1 MKQKNNNHNT
11 ENMKR
16 RVICALLFLLYI
28 AGHAQ
33 TVEQLK
39 QSSDYLCGEGW
50 GESLKQADQSAL
62 HDLISKISVNV
73 QSSFL
78 SSESEITQNDKL
90 DSKARYESVVNTY
103 SQATLTNTNRIIIKN
118 EPNAQVLRYVK
129 KVEIARIFEGRK
141 NKVLD
146 MVECAQRAERTLKI
160 DDALRYYYWSL
171 CLLKSLQYSNEVK
184 ITDAEGKQRL
194 LATWI
199 PEQINSILGNIRI
212 QKVGQ
217 KKDIIEL
224 SCTYKDK
231 PVASLDF
238 TYFDGIDWSN
248 ICSAQDG
255 RAMAE
260 MRPGQIPDNLN
271 VKCEYEFSGE
281 AHIDKEIETVMQVM
295 KGTAF
300 RDSYKNVSLTTTESA
315 AQPVPVTNSA
325 TVLRNAPDK
334 NNTIKEITDTK
345 PYLETMQQ
353 ICNAITTKS
362 YQPVQPLFTSDGWN
376 SFLKLVAYGSATIYG
391 KPDFVF
397 LPMGDK
403 IVCRSLPMNFTF
415 RNNKRK
421 FMEQV
426 TFTFNKDKKID
437 NIAFGLGNT
446 SEKDIMLK
454 GAWTEQ
460 ARMSIMNFLE
470 DYKTAYALKDMDY
483 IRNVFDDNAVI
494 ITGRVVRRP
503 QNKLGD
509 SNTQMFSDKVIKF
522 TRQTKDQYIKNLA
535 YCFASNEFIN
545 IRFANNDVV
554 KMGVGGEVYGI
565 QIKQDYYSTNY
576 GDTGFLF
583 LMVDLNNPQEPI
595 IKVRTWQPEK
605 DPNFGLIDASDF

>member
-1 MKQKNNNHNT
+1 
-11 ENMKR
+11 MKR
-16 RVICALLFLLYI
+16 RVLCTLLFLLCLVGY
-28 AGHAQ
+28 AQ

-39 QSSDYLCGEGW
+39 ASNEYLCGEGW

-62 HDLISKISVNV
+62 QDLISKISINV
-73 QSSFL
+73 QGSFS
-78 SSESEITQNDKL
+78 SSESEITQNDNL
-90 DSKARYESVVNTY
+90 DSKTKYESVVNTY

-118 EPNAQVLRYVK
+118 EPGAQVLRYVK
-129 KVEIARIFEGRK
+129 KTEIARIFEGRK

-146 MVECAQRAERTLKI
+146 MIECAQRAERTLKI

-199 PEQINSILGNIRI
+199 PEQINSILGNVKF
-212 QKVGQ
+212 QKVG
-217 KKDIIEL
+217 KTKDAIEL

-248 ICSAQDG
+248 ICSALDG

-271 VKCEYEFSGE
+271 IKCEYEFYGQS
-281 AHIDKEIETVMQVM
+281 HIDKEIETVMQVM
-295 KGTAF
+295 RGSTF
-300 RDSYKNVSLTTTESA
+300 RDSYKNVSLSETATQTTTA
-315 AQPVPVTNSA
+315 PTTNSA
-325 TVLRNAPDK
+325 AVLRKTKD
-334 NNTIKEITDTK
+334 NTNSITEITDAE
-345 PYLETMQQ
+345 PYLKAMKQ
-353 ICNAITTKS
+353 ICNAISSKS
-362 YQPVQPLFTSDGWN
+362 YQSVQSLFTPDGWS
-376 SFLKLVAYGSATIYG
+376 SFQKLVAYGSATIYG
-391 KPDFVF
+391 NPEFVF

-403 IVCRSLPMNFTF
+403 VVCRSLPMNFAF
-415 RNNKRK
+415 KNNRRK
-421 FMEQV
+421 FMEEV
-426 TFTFNKDKKID
+426 TFTFDKNKCID
-437 NIAFGLGNT
+437 NIAFGLGN
-446 SEKDIMLK
+446 SAEKDIMLK
-454 GAWTEQ
+454 GAWTKQ
-460 ARMSIMNFLE
+460 ARMAIMNFLE
-470 DYKTAYALKDMDY
+470 DYKTAYALKDMNY

-494 ITGRVVRRP
+494 ITGRVMHRQP
-503 QNKLGD
+503 KLGD
-509 SNTQMFSDKVIKF
+509 SNTQMFSDKVIKY
-522 TRQTKDQYIKNLA
+522 TRQTKNEYIRNLTH
-535 YCFASNEFIN
+535 CFVSNEYIN

-576 GDTGFLF
+576 GDTGYLF

-605 DPNFGLIDASDF
+605 DPDFGLIGASDF

>member
-1 MKQKNNNHNT
+1 
-11 ENMKR
+11 MKR
-16 RVICALLFLLYI
+16 RVICALLFLLCLASY
-28 AGHAQ
+28 AQ

-39 QSSDYLCGEGW
+39 SSSEYLCGEGW
-50 GESLKQADQSAL
+50 GESLKQADQAAL
-62 HDLISKISVNV
+62 QDLISKISVNV
-73 QSSFL
+73 QGTFT

-90 DSKARYESVVNTY
+90 DSKTKYESVVNTY

-118 EPNAQVLRYVK
+118 EPDAHVLRYVK
-129 KVEIARIFEGRK
+129 KAEIARIFEGRK

-184 ITDAEGKQRL
+184 ITDSEGKQRL

-199 PEQINSILGNIRI
+199 PEQINTILGNVRF
-212 QKVGQ
+212 QKVRQ
-217 KKDIIEL
+217 TKDAIEL

-231 PVASLDF
+231 PVSSLDF

-255 RAMAE
+255 RAIAE
-260 MRPGQIPDNLN
+260 MRPGQIPDNMN
-271 VKCEYEFSGE
+271 IKCEYEFSGE

-300 RDSYKNVSLTTTESA
+300 RNSYKNISLSA
-315 AQPVPVTNSA
+315 NSANASQTVPTRNSA
-325 TVLRNAPDK
+325 TVIRDAQNK
-334 NNTIKEITDTK
+334 T
-345 PYLETMQQ
+345 
-353 ICNAITTKS
+353 NAITEITNTDAYLKVMEKICTAIKTKN
-362 YQPVQPLFTSDGWN
+362 YQSVQGLCTPYGWAT
-376 SFLKLVAYGSATIYG
+376 FQKLIAYGSASIYG
-391 KPDFVF
+391 NPEFVF

-403 IVCRSLPMNFTF
+403 VVCRSLPMNFSF
-415 RNNKRK
+415 KNNRRK

-426 TFTFNKDKKID
+426 TFTFDKNGKID

-446 SEKDIMLK
+446 AENDIMLK
-454 GAWTEQ
+454 GAWTQQ
-460 ARMSIMNFLE
+460 ARMAIMNFLE

-483 IRNVFDDNAVI
+483 IKNVFDDNAVI
-494 ITGRVVRRP
+494 ITGRVSKRP
-503 QNKLGD
+503 QMTLGD
-509 SNTQMFSDKVIKF
+509 SRTSVFSDKVMKF
-522 TRQTKDQYIKNLA
+522 TRQTKNEYIKNLA
-535 YCFASNEFIN
+535 YCFASNEYIN

-576 GDTGFLF
+576 GDTGYLF